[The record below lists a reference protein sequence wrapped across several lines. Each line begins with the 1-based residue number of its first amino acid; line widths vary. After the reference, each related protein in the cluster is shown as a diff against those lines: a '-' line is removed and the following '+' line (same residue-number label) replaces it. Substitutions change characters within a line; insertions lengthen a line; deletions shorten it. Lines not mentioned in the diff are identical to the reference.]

1 MTSNKKFKSKTKAE
15 TTFSTSS
22 LPDIVFQ
29 LLFFF
34 MVSATIQKDDNQ
46 IKPIL
51 PEADNFT
58 RAEKKMLLKELFV
71 GESLSAEL
79 GGQMRISDGERY
91 LALEQVAQWAS
102 EQKSSLPEQYQD
114 QMIVLLRAD
123 EAIRMGMIGDIQE
136 KLRDVGARKIIYRT
150 KK

>member
-1 MTSNKKFKSKTKAE
+1 MKTTKKIKSKTKAE

-46 IKPIL
+46 IKPVL

-58 RAEKKMLLKELFV
+58 RAEKKLLLKELFI
-71 GESLSAEL
+71 GERLATDMK
-79 GGQMRISDGERY
+79 GQMSISDGERY
-91 LALEQVAQWAS
+91 INIAQVPQWAS

-123 EAIRMGMIGDIQE
+123 EEVRMGMIGDIQE
-136 KLRDVGARKIIYRT
+136 KLREAGARKIIYRT